1 MRETGREELCL
12 SVCVCARVRVCVFVC
27 LCVCVFVSVCIC
39 ECESPFLVGF
49 QQRREDI
56 KVSPSLTRTSLPLCS
71 DFRVCGGRKARMKS
85 YLGVHESCFLLLAY
99 PTHTACL
106 GFQMAGSQVGSPLL
120 AKNIYKKT
128 EICVERGQEGRL
140 GRREVLSGRLKEENS
155 TYRGA
160 MRF

>member
-1 MRETGREELCL
+1 MSLCVC
-12 SVCVCARVRVCVFVC
+12 VCVCARVRVCVFVC

-39 ECESPFLVGF
+39 ECESHFLVGF

-99 PTHTACL
+99 PTHTAVF
-106 GFQMAGSQVGSPLL
+106 GVSNGWISSRISPFG
-120 AKNIYKKT
+120 KK
-128 EICVERGQEGRL
+128 IFIKKRKSVSNEGRKGGL
-140 GRREVLSGRLKEENS
+140 GGGKS
-155 TYRGA
+155 YRDG
-160 MRF
+160 